1 MHFGTHNI
9 LKDMR
14 KHKPMHYKPKKQN
27 KIEKAKRTKKQ
38 ATRNKNL
45 YV

>member
-1 MHFGTHNI
+1 MHLGPVNI
-9 LKDMR
+9 LKNMR

-27 KIEKAKRTKKQ
+27 KIEKAKRKKKQ